1 MFLHLSFTPI
11 ITRESN
17 ITLTQTR
24 TQTTGEQESQHFG
37 ERFQEFCTEKH
48 TFRSTSVRHTANL
61 SAFPRRR
68 GPQDTMP
75 VSLFRYR
82 GTKSSKASISLACQY
97 TFCIQKES
105 LSSRLQGAYRLW
117 HTQCK
122 SSRTHLLPP
131 VAVAR
136 EGDSLG
142 LCTMSRVGV
151 DLFRFLTRFGLYTAG
166 SLCNQ

>member
-17 ITLTQTR
+17 ITL

-61 SAFPRRR
+61 PAFSRRR
-68 GPQDTMP
+68 GHQYTLP

-82 GTKSSKASISLACQY
+82 GTKFSKASISCACQY

-105 LSSRLQGAYRLW
+105 LSSR
-117 HTQCK
+117 HCK
-122 SSRTHLLPP
+122 EERQRGGDCKEEKERRVVFR
-131 VAVAR
+131 VA
-136 EGDSLG
+136 D
-142 LCTMSRVGV
+142 TMQEQQNSPSPSGR
-151 DLFRFLTRFGLYTAG
+151 R
-166 SLCNQ
+166 CK